1 MKLYKRQGGSIWQ
14 ASVMDGHGKR
24 VRVSTG
30 CTDYDEAM
38 AKARS
43 LLAPALLDN
52 SAEELDA
59 LAALKKE
66 VTDDIIAAPD
76 AYAAIVKNAEAQ
88 QKMLE
93 AELKALKEE
102 QQAAVARLQAKIN
115 RKAGKVEFFKE
126 AIAVALRA
134 AGINKIGGAKT
145 DNRFSIYFQESTS
158 VDVDAE
164 KVLAPYQPRI
174 NAFIQSLPSW
184 ITIKTDVSK
193 TELKKADEMPEGAS
207 LVSSSS
213 LRIR

>member
-1 MKLYKRQGGSIWQ
+1 MENIYNLEQKFAAISESYDTLEAQLVEEYENNGGEVTEQ
-14 ASVMDGHGKR
+14 
-24 VRVSTG
+24 T
-30 CTDYDEAM
+30 EAM
-38 AKARS
+38 QK
-43 LLAPALLDN
+43 
-52 SAEELDA
+52 ELDA

-115 RKAGKVEFFKE
+115 RKAGKVEFFKD

-184 ITIKTDVSK
+184 ITVKTDVSK